1 MSFARPVPSSPNPE
15 WVLCNIPVSAPV
27 VTSSCEVMPRL
38 TGKSSAGSPVT
49 LTECETEREIRHD
62 VRETVAVDLDAKNDV
77 DMAEN
82 TPQSEVV
89 DMGGSD
95 GDKEPEVDDKEP
107 EVEFRYEKIG
117 TYSFPPTI
125 VELWKQRPL
134 LQISS
139 PCYSYDTPDLF

>member
-1 MSFARPVPSSPNPE
+1 
-15 WVLCNIPVSAPV
+15 VLRHDCVINLYLDTYQSHVLRKASAIKSKS
-27 VTSSCEVMPRL
+27 TSSCEVMPRL
-38 TGKSSAGSPVT
+38 TGESSASSPVT

-95 GDKEPEVDDKEP
+95 DDKEP
-107 EVEFRYEKIG
+107 EIEFRYEKIG

-125 VELWKQRPL
+125 VSEAEAAFVD
-134 LQISS
+134 II
-139 PCYSYDTPDLF
+139 TVLFLRHS